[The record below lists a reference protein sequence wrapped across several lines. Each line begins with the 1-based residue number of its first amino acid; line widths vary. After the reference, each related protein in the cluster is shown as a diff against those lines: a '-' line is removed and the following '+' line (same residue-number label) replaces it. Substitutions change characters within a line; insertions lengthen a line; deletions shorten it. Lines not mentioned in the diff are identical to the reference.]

1 MDPNSNTPPTD
12 ESQPPASQAPADA
25 LSRTPEDLE
34 QDPSV
39 QAAKAA
45 DIKAAEDPSAKK
57 VSPIK
62 KFFRKVNVYFLIFVL
77 IVVVAGVIAVVN
89 YLNSQKAPE
98 EPNIAT
104 QSLTQ
109 DALKQLANTDAT
121 VGSASQTLNI
131 QGNAIIAGQTL
142 TRGNLNVA
150 GNFQSGGPIT
160 APSITTSG
168 AANLGTIQTNNL
180 QVATDVAIQGKT
192 TVRDLNV
199 AGTTSLSGAV
209 TASQITVS
217 QLILSGNAS
226 LRIPNHI
233 SFTGPSPGRS
243 ISASVLGSGGSASI
257 NGSDTTGTVNI
268 NTGGGPQPGCFVQ
281 ITFAQKF
288 SNQPH
293 VLVSPVGA
301 GAGQLQY
308 YVERSQSGF
317 SICTNNAAP
326 ANQVFAFDYFVTN

>member
-199 AGTTSLSGAV
+199 AGTTSFSGAV
-209 TASQITVS
+209 TASEITVS
-217 QLILSGNAS
+217 QLILSGNAV

-243 ISASVLGSGGSASI
+243 INAGVLGSGGSASI

-268 NTGGGPQPGCFVQ
+268 NTGGSPQPGCFVQ

-308 YVERSQSGF
+308 YVDRNQSGF

-326 ANQVFAFDYFVTN
+326 ANHAFAFDYFVTN

>member
-12 ESQPPASQAPADA
+12 ESQSPAPQAPADA

-45 DIKAAEDPSAKK
+45 DIKAAEDPSARK

-199 AGTTSLSGAV
+199 AGTTSFSGAV
-209 TASQITVS
+209 TASEITVS
-217 QLILSGNAS
+217 QLILSGNAV

-243 ISASVLGSGGSASI
+243 INAGVLGSGGSASI

-268 NTGGGPQPGCFVQ
+268 NTGGSPQPGCFVQ

-308 YVERSQSGF
+308 YVDRNQSGF

>member
-57 VSPIK
+57 LSPIK
-62 KFFRKVNVYFLIFVL
+62 KFFRKVKVYFLIFVL
-77 IVVVAGVIAVVN
+77 IVVAAGVIAVVN

-199 AGTTSLSGAV
+199 AGTTSFSGAV
-209 TASQITVS
+209 TASEITVS
-217 QLILSGNAS
+217 QLILSGNAV

-243 ISASVLGSGGSASI
+243 INAGVLGSGGSASI

-268 NTGGGPQPGCFVQ
+268 NTGGSPQPGCFVQ

-308 YVERSQSGF
+308 YVDRNQSGF

-326 ANQVFAFDYFVTN
+326 ANHAFAFDYFVTN